1 MVLLPNPK
9 VLFLGEPSEDVD
21 PVTSRTVCEL
31 LRQAARKG
39 TTILL
44 TTHSLSLAQNVATRF
59 VVMLDGQLAGN
70 GPATDVDGA
79 IGASLLRIG
88 GTATGEE
95 SRLAR
100 LAAILTALG
109 RATGR
114 DQKSVF
120 SFAGNSFSFVSVL
133 VMQHAGLFV
142 YLLVA
147 LVAIIPLST
156 NPSHMIPPSRL
167 GSWPLGR
174 AERWIL
180 RIASPWVNPMT
191 WLLAGLAIAVLAGTA
206 TIGLWL
212 FVAAIVLGGVVVPTI
227 PSSFEHA
234 ILRRVPDFPGVLNQL
249 IRKDL
254 RQMLSTLDVYLA
266 ALLSGVTALL
276 HQSGVEIS
284 AHGLMIL
291 TALVVLALSGHTLSL
306 FGRDV
311 PRGLSRYRLLPL
323 RGWLSIA
330 SKDLPVL
337 LVSLPLLVPLRPVAG
352 VGAVLMALAIGHR
365 SSVRARGMQL
375 PWRFSRGASFLP
387 TGLVQA
393 AGIASASAIVFRH
406 GPLLLVPCVA
416 GWGWSVHHYGKDI
429 DQGVA

>member
-1 MVLLPNPK
+1 M
-9 VLFLGEPSEDVD
+9 
-21 PVTSRTVCEL
+21 
-31 LRQAARKG
+31 
-39 TTILL
+39 
-44 TTHSLSLAQNVATRF
+44 
-59 VVMLDGQLAGN
+59 
-70 GPATDVDGA
+70 
-79 IGASLLRIG
+79 
-88 GTATGEE
+88 
-95 SRLAR
+95 AR

-109 RATGR
+109 RAIGR

-120 SFAGNSFSFVSVL
+120 SFAGNSFVFVSVL
-133 VMQHAGLFV
+133 VMQDAGLFV

-156 NPSHMIPPSRL
+156 DPLNMIPASRL

-174 AERWIL
+174 TERWIL

-191 WLLAGLAIAVLAGTA
+191 WLLAGLAIAVLAGTV

-212 FVAAIVLGGVVVPTI
+212 FVAAIVLGGVVVSAI

-234 ILRRVPDFPGVLNQL
+234 VLRRLPDFPGVLNQL

-254 RQMLSTLDVYLA
+254 RQMLSTLDIYLA

-276 HQSGVEIS
+276 RLSGIEIS
-284 AHGLMIL
+284 AHGLTIL

-311 PRGLSRYRLLPL
+311 PGGLSRYRLLPL

-330 SKDLPVL
+330 SKDLSVL

-352 VGAVLMALAIGHR
+352 VGAVLVALAIGHR

-393 AGIASASAIVFRH
+393 AGIASASAIVFLH

-429 DQGVA
+429 DQGVAWLEAPASRRR